1 MTALATWPALGT
13 TAEVAVADPAAL
25 PAARRAVE
33 RELALID
40 AACSRFRD
48 DSELSAL
55 NAAGGAAVR
64 VGPVLMEALQAA
76 LRAARVS
83 GGAVDPTIGAALA
96 AAGYDRDFAALPADG
111 PAVRPMPAP
120 GWQQL
125 RIDAVRGEAVLA
137 PWVRLDLGATAKAL
151 ASDRCADAAT
161 SAAGD
166 GVLVSLGGDV
176 AVRGRA
182 PGRGWAIGVA
192 DDHRERGPVPTV
204 LVRAGGLATSSTTQ
218 RRWRRGGQTV
228 HHILDPRTGL
238 PARPVWR
245 TVSVAAA
252 SCVAAN
258 TLSTAAIVWGADAPV
273 RLAAAGVPARLV
285 GEDGR
290 VVTTGGWPADRAAR
304 GGARGRRS

>member
-1 MTALATWPALGT
+1 MGT

-25 PAARRAVE
+25 AAARRAVE

-40 AACSRFRD
+40 LACSRFRD
-48 DSELSAL
+48 DSELMAL
-55 NAAGGAAVR
+55 NSAGGGR
-64 VGPVLMEALQAA
+64 MPVGPVLMDALEAA
-76 LRAARVS
+76 LHAARVT

-111 PAVRPMPAP
+111 PALRAQPAP
-120 GWQQL
+120 GWRRL
-125 RIDAVRGEAVLA
+125 RLDRVRREAVLA
-137 PWVRLDLGATAKAL
+137 PPARLDLGATAKAL
-151 ASDRCADAAT
+151 ASDRAADAAAR
-161 SAAGD
+161 AAGG

-182 PGRGWAIGVA
+182 PGDGWPIGIA
-192 DDHRERGPVPTV
+192 DDHRRRGPVPTV

-218 RRWRRGGQTV
+218 RRWRRGGRTV

-238 PARPVWR
+238 PAAPVWR

-258 TLSTAAIVWGADAPV
+258 TLSTAAIVWGAEAPQ
-273 RLAAAGVPARLV
+273 RLQAAGVPARLV
-285 GEDGR
+285 AEDGQ
-290 VVTTGGWPADRAAR
+290 VLTTGGWPEDQD
-304 GGARGRRS
+304 